1 MAGNELGEFL
11 RARRARLRPED
22 VGLRHH
28 GQRRVAGLRREEI
41 AVLAGVSADYY
52 TRLEQGRERNPSAQV
67 LDALS
72 RALDLADDAREHLYR
87 LAGAVPGT
95 GRARG
100 RDLVGPALLRLMDTF
115 TACPAFVVDRTLDV
129 LAANALAQALFSPFE
144 RADNLLRMIF
154 ADPAGRSF
162 YAAWHQAAEA
172 AVANL
177 RVATGHD
184 PHDPRLAGL
193 VTELSEHSAEFPALW
208 AAHDVRGKTREA
220 KELLHPEVGPLS
232 LTYRAFGVRDA
243 PGQELIVYQAEPGS
257 PSEQALALLGT
268 LAATRRASAAAAPRT
283 PPRTPPR

>member
-22 VGLRHH
+22 VGLRES

-87 LAGAVPGT
+87 LAGAGPGT
-95 GRARG
+95 GRTRG
-100 RDLVGPALLRLMDTF
+100 RERVGPALLQLMDTF
-115 TACPAFVVDRTLDV
+115 TTCPAFVVNRTLDV
-129 LAANALAQALFSPFE
+129 LALNALAQALFSPFD

-154 ADPAGRSF
+154 VDPAGRSF
-162 YAAWHQAAEA
+162 YVAWHQAAEA

-177 RVATGHD
+177 RVAGGHD
-184 PHDPRLAGL
+184 PHDPRLAEL
-193 VTELSEHSAEFPALW
+193 VARLREHSDEFSALW

-232 LTYRAFGVRDA
+232 LTYQAFDVRDA

-268 LAATRRASAAAAPRT
+268 LAATRRATAVAAPRN